1 MSDDW
6 HGAFADLKGLEGLP
20 TGARI
25 VVAMSGGV
33 DSSATA
39 ALCKA
44 KGFDVVGVTLQ
55 LYDAREAPAAA
66 SKTCCAG
73 RDIRDA
79 KRVAETIGIP
89 HYVLDY
95 QTLFRREVMED
106 FAATYVAGATPVPCI
121 RCNQRVKFADML
133 DFARD
138 LGAAALI
145 TGHYARRVRGPKGAE
160 LHVAAEAKRDQS
172 YFLFATTRAQLDFLR
187 FPLGDLPKGE
197 TRAIAAKFGLSV
209 AAKPDSQD
217 ICFVPDG
224 DYAKTV
230 ARLRP
235 DAAAPGEVV
244 DIAGHALARHDGIF
258 KFTVGQRRGLGLG
271 GGGEPLYVAAID
283 PAARKVVVA
292 PRKALAVASCDIEA
306 VNWLGDTVEI
316 PDQGMTLSVR
326 VRSTHAGARAIV
338 RATDR
343 ESAAVAFVEPE
354 IGVSPGQAAVFY
366 DGTRVL
372 GGGFIRRREALTV
385 GEAGPKSPA
394 KSAAE

>member
-1 MSDDW
+1 MSDVAALPGW
-6 HGAFADLKGLEGLP
+6 EDLSP
-20 TGARI
+20 GARV

-33 DSSATA
+33 DSSVAA
-39 ALCKA
+39 ALAKA
-44 KGFDVVGVTLQ
+44 RGFETIGVTLQ
-55 LYDAREAPAAA
+55 LYDAREAPTAA

-73 RDIRDA
+73 RDIKDA
-79 KRVAETIGIP
+79 KRVAEAIGMP

-95 QTLFRREVMED
+95 ESLFRRQVMAD

-138 LGAAALI
+138 LGAEAMI
-145 TGHYARRVRGPKGAE
+145 TGHYARRVNGAAGAE
-160 LHVAAEAKRDQS
+160 LHVAAEARRDQS
-172 YFLFATTRAQLDFLR
+172 YFLFATTGAQLDYLR
-187 FPLGDLPKGE
+187 FPLGGLPKSE
-197 TRAIAAKFGLSV
+197 TRKLAAEFGLVV
-209 AAKPDSQD
+209 ASKPDSQD

-235 DAAAPGEVV
+235 DALAPGEIV
-244 DIAGHALARHDGIF
+244 DGAGRPLARHDGVF
-258 KFTVGQRRGLGLG
+258 NFTVGQRRGLGLG
-271 GGGEPLYVAAID
+271 GGAGDPLYVTSID
-283 PAARKVVVA
+283 AERRRVIVGS
-292 PRKALAVASCDIEA
+292 RSALAVSRCDVEEL
-306 VNWLGDTVEI
+306 NWLGPKDGI
-316 PDQGMTLSVR
+316 PSTGVDVTVR
-326 VRSTHAGARAIV
+326 VRSTHGGARGRLRPLAKD
-338 RATDR
+338 RAVV
-343 ESAAVAFVEPE
+343 EFAEPE